1 MTDKR
6 KDNIFINSSESYYT
20 YVMFVD
26 LWDILIVRATAQV
39 MWKYWSQQLV
49 ALHLLIKTCFLEKD
63 LVWQNP
69 HKWYW

>member
-1 MTDKR
+1 MIDMTDKR

-39 MWKYWSQQLV
+39 M
-49 ALHLLIKTCFLEKD
+49 
-63 LVWQNP
+63 
-69 HKWYW
+69 